1 MPQKQNISLLKYV
14 EDGFV
19 YYENLKDYMKQGPE
33 HWRDLAYYAQNE
45 LAVSRHVTT
54 KDFSAIG
61 QELKGLGEIERQKET
76 RLVAKALGVS
86 PNELLNDSIENF
98 IRNFNEILIGKRNY
112 DNLLKRIDNELKKSD
127 SDSSYKARSPIIT
140 SYFATYFV
148 NSFSDELLKVF
159 KKIDFDADADYS
171 KILQSKIEK
180 AFDRAVDTA
189 IDKMGSAK
197 ENQNGISADEEMWSD
212 IKEFYKNNSDFVR
225 QIKSLV
231 RVNFGIEDFT
241 KDVENMYKES
251 KMTREVFYKKNL
263 RKNGALNFY
272 NEQKARSFGG
282 RLAEFLFAAMRG
294 IGAGMSDSAVL
305 GQDTAVA
312 KADTLTVFSFNA
324 NANTSQIL
332 NSVTNA
338 YTGNKSLRALRDKL
352 AQESKKF
359 SNLDDT
365 FIIYTSDKTFTLG
378 SGFKDLKD
386 GGSQKLSA
394 AADILDQVGIGNAE
408 EFIGTMYSTLK
419 GAMIANKHE
428 ELEEELRRALI
439 SAMLYLFF
447 DDWETLGN
455 DTDNTTVIHTFNLN
469 GILYPLS
476 ALLIAAGTAIE
487 RAANDVNVSG
497 INNGIIRIGFSD
509 PGDIEFHSKA
519 TSFEE
524 AYARFQEQREIAYN
538 SYTFHVTFLAN
549 VKDLLRNLINN

>member
-1 MPQKQNISLLKYV
+1 MPQKQNVSLLKHI

-19 YYENLKDYMKQGPE
+19 YYENLEDYMTQGPE

-45 LAVSRHVTT
+45 LTIPRHVTT
-54 KDFSAIG
+54 KDFSSIG
-61 QELKGLGEIERQKET
+61 QELKELGEIERRKEI

-86 PNELLNDSIENF
+86 PNELLNDSVEKF

-112 DNLLKRIDNELKKSD
+112 DNLLKRIDDELKRSD
-127 SDSSYKARSPIIT
+127 SDSSYRARSPIIT

-159 KKIDFDADADYS
+159 KKLDFDADADYS
-171 KILQSKIEK
+171 KILRGKIEK
-180 AFDRAVDTA
+180 AFDRAVDAA

-197 ENQNGISADEEMWSD
+197 ENQHGISAGEEMWSD
-212 IKEFYKNNSDFVR
+212 IKEFYKNNPDFVK
-225 QIKSLV
+225 QIRGLV
-231 RVNFGIEDFT
+231 RANFSIEDFT

-282 RLAEFLFAAMRG
+282 RLAEFLFTAMRS

-324 NANTSQIL
+324 NINTAQIL
-332 NSVTNA
+332 NSITNA
-338 YTGNKSLRALRDKL
+338 YTNNNSLKTLRDKL

-359 SNLDDT
+359 SNLNDT

-394 AADILDQVGIGNAE
+394 AADVLDQVGIGNAE
-408 EFIGTMYSTLK
+408 DFIGTMYSTLR
-419 GAMIANKHE
+419 GAMAAGMHE
-428 ELEEELRRALI
+428 QLEEELRRALI

-455 DTDNTTVIHTFNLN
+455 DTGNTTVIHTFNLN

-476 ALLIAAGTAIE
+476 ALLVAAGTAIE
-487 RAANDVNVSG
+487 RAANDISVTG
-497 INNGIIRIGFSD
+497 INNSIIRIGFSD
-509 PGDIEFHSKA
+509 PGDIEFHDKA
-519 TSFEE
+519 VSFEE
-524 AYARFQEQREIAYN
+524 AYARFQEQRKIAYD

>member
-86 PNELLNDSIENF
+86 PNELLNDSIEKF

-408 EFIGTMYSTLK
+408 DFIGTMYSTLK

-497 INNGIIRIGFSD
+497 INNGII
-509 PGDIEFHSKA
+509 EFHSKA

>member
-1 MPQKQNISLLKYV
+1 MPQKQNVSLLKHI

-19 YYENLKDYMKQGPE
+19 YYENLEDYMTQGPE

-45 LAVSRHVTT
+45 LTIPRHVTT
-54 KDFSAIG
+54 KDFSSIG
-61 QELKGLGEIERQKET
+61 QELKELGEIERRKEI

-86 PNELLNDSIENF
+86 PNELLNNSVEKF

-112 DNLLKRIDNELKKSD
+112 DNLLKRIDDELKRSD
-127 SDSSYKARSPIIT
+127 SDSSYRARSPIIT

-159 KKIDFDADADYS
+159 KKLDFDADADYS
-171 KILQSKIEK
+171 KILRGKIEK
-180 AFDRAVDTA
+180 AFDRAVDAA

-197 ENQNGISADEEMWSD
+197 ENQHGISADEEMWSD
-212 IKEFYKNNSDFVR
+212 IKEFYKNNPDFVK
-225 QIKSLV
+225 QIRGLV
-231 RVNFGIEDFT
+231 RANFGIEDFT

-282 RLAEFLFAAMRG
+282 RLAEFLFAAMRS

-324 NANTSQIL
+324 NINTAQIL
-332 NSVTNA
+332 DSITNA
-338 YTGNKSLRALRDKL
+338 YTNNNSLKTLRDKL

-386 GGSQKLSA
+386 GGSQKISA
-394 AADILDQVGIGNAE
+394 AADILDQVGISNAE
-408 EFIGTMYSTLK
+408 DFIGTMYSTLR
-419 GAMIANKHE
+419 GAMAEGMHE
-428 ELEEELRRALI
+428 QLEEELRRALI
-439 SAMLYLFF
+439 STMLYLFF
-447 DDWETLGN
+447 DDWETLGK
-455 DTDNTTVIHTFNLN
+455 DTGGATVIHTFNLN

-487 RAANDVNVSG
+487 RAANDINVSG
-497 INNGIIRIGFSD
+497 INNSIIRIGFSD
-509 PGDIEFHSKA
+509 PGDIEFHDKA
-519 TSFEE
+519 VSFEE
-524 AYARFQEQREIAYN
+524 AYARFQEQRKIAYD

-549 VKDLLRNLINN
+549 IKDLLRNLINN

>member
-1 MPQKQNISLLKYV
+1 MPQRQNISLLKHI

-19 YYENLKDYMKQGPE
+19 YYENLKDYMTQGPE
-33 HWRDLAYYAQNE
+33 HWRDLAYYAKNE
-45 LAVSRHVTT
+45 LSISRQIAA
-54 KDFSAIG
+54 KDFFSIG
-61 QELKGLGEIERQKET
+61 QELKELGEIERRKEI

-86 PNELLNDSIENF
+86 SNELLNDSVEKF

-112 DNLLKRIDNELKKSD
+112 DNLLKRIDNELKRSD
-127 SDSSYKARSPIIT
+127 SDSSYRARSPIIT
-140 SYFATYFV
+140 SYFATYFI
-148 NSFSDELLKVF
+148 NSFSDELLKIF
-159 KKIDFDADADYS
+159 KKLDFDADADYS
-171 KILQSKIEK
+171 KILRGKIEK
-180 AFDRAVDTA
+180 AFDKAVDAA

-197 ENQNGISADEEMWSD
+197 ENQHGISADEEMWSD
-212 IKEFYKNNSDFVR
+212 IKDFYKNNTDFVK
-225 QIKSLV
+225 QIKGFIRANS
-231 RVNFGIEDFT
+231 GIENFT
-241 KDVENMYKES
+241 KDVENMYKEG

-263 RKNGALNFY
+263 RKNEALNFH
-272 NEQKARSFGG
+272 NEQKARSFSG
-282 RLAEFLFAAMRG
+282 RLAEFLFVAMRS
-294 IGAGMSDSAVL
+294 IGGGMGDSAVL
-305 GQDTAVA
+305 GQGTTVA
-312 KADTLTVFSFNA
+312 KTDSLTVISFNV
-324 NANTSQIL
+324 NVNTSKVL
-332 NSVTNA
+332 NNFTNA
-338 YTGNKSLRALRDKL
+338 YTNNNSLKALRDKL

-394 AADILDQVGIGNAE
+394 AADVLDQVGIGNAE
-408 EFIGTMYSTLK
+408 DFIGTMYSTLR
-419 GAMIANKHE
+419 GAMIADKHE

-455 DTDNTTVIHTFNLN
+455 DTKGTTVIHTFNLN

-487 RAANDVNVSG
+487 RAANDVSANG
-497 INNGIIRIGFSD
+497 INNSIIRIGFSD
-509 PGDIEFHSKA
+509 PGDIKFHDKA
-519 TSFEE
+519 VSFEE
-524 AYARFQEQREIAYN
+524 AYARFQEQRKIAYD

>member
-408 EFIGTMYSTLK
+408 DFIGTMYSTLK

>member
-1 MPQKQNISLLKYV
+1 MPQKQNVSLLKHI

-19 YYENLKDYMKQGPE
+19 YYENLEDYMTQGPE

-45 LAVSRHVTT
+45 LTIPRHVTT
-54 KDFSAIG
+54 KDFSSIG
-61 QELKGLGEIERQKET
+61 QELKELGEIERRKEI

-86 PNELLNDSIENF
+86 PNELLNDSVEKF

-112 DNLLKRIDNELKKSD
+112 DNLLKRIDDELKRSD
-127 SDSSYKARSPIIT
+127 SDSSYRARSPIIT

-159 KKIDFDADADYS
+159 KKLDFDADADYS
-171 KILQSKIEK
+171 KILRGKIEK
-180 AFDRAVDTA
+180 AFDRAVDAA

-197 ENQNGISADEEMWSD
+197 ENQHGISADEEMWSD
-212 IKEFYKNNSDFVR
+212 IKEFYKNNPDFVK
-225 QIKSLV
+225 QIRGLV
-231 RVNFGIEDFT
+231 RANFSIEDFT

-282 RLAEFLFAAMRG
+282 RLAEFLFTAMRS
-294 IGAGMSDSAVL
+294 IGTGMSDSAVL

-324 NANTSQIL
+324 NVNTAQIL
-332 NSVTNA
+332 DSITNA
-338 YTGNKSLRALRDKL
+338 YTNNNSLKTLRDKL

-394 AADILDQVGIGNAE
+394 AADVLDQVGIGNAE
-408 EFIGTMYSTLK
+408 DFIGTMYSTLR
-419 GAMIANKHE
+419 GAMAAGMHE
-428 ELEEELRRALI
+428 QLEEELRRALI

-455 DTDNTTVIHTFNLN
+455 DTGNTTVIHTFNLN

-487 RAANDVNVSG
+487 RTANDVSS
-497 INNGIIRIGFSD
+497 INNSIIRIGFSD
-509 PGDIEFHSKA
+509 PGDIEFHDKA
-519 TSFEE
+519 VSFEE
-524 AYARFQEQREIAYN
+524 AYARFQEQRKIAYD

>member
-1 MPQKQNISLLKYV
+1 MT
-14 EDGFV
+14 
-19 YYENLKDYMKQGPE
+19 QGPE

-45 LAVSRHVTT
+45 LTIPRHVTT
-54 KDFSAIG
+54 KDFSSIG
-61 QELKGLGEIERQKET
+61 QKLKELGEIERRKEI
-76 RLVAKALGVS
+76 RLVAKALGAS
-86 PNELLNDSIENF
+86 PNELLNDSVEKF

-112 DNLLKRIDNELKKSD
+112 DNLLKRIDDELKRND
-127 SDSSYKARSPIIT
+127 SDSSYRARSPIIT

-148 NSFSDELLKVF
+148 NSFSDELLKIF
-159 KKIDFDADADYS
+159 KKLDFNADADYS
-171 KILQSKIEK
+171 KILRSKIEK
-180 AFDRAVDTA
+180 AFDRAVDAA

-197 ENQNGISADEEMWSD
+197 ENQHGISADEEMWSD
-212 IKEFYKNNSDFVR
+212 IKEFYKNNPDFVK
-225 QIKSLV
+225 QIRGLV
-231 RVNFGIEDFT
+231 RANFGIEDFT

-324 NANTSQIL
+324 NVDTAQIL
-332 NSVTNA
+332 DSITNSYTN
-338 YTGNKSLRALRDKL
+338 NNSLRTLRDKL

-394 AADILDQVGIGNAE
+394 AADVLDQVGIGNAE
-408 EFIGTMYSTLK
+408 DFIGTMYSTLR

-455 DTDNTTVIHTFNLN
+455 DTGNTTVIHTFNLN

-487 RAANDVNVSG
+487 RAANDVNVSS
-497 INNGIIRIGFSD
+497 INNSIIRIGFSD
-509 PGDIEFHSKA
+509 PGDIEFHDKA

>member
-1 MPQKQNISLLKYV
+1 MPQKQNVSLLKHI

-19 YYENLKDYMKQGPE
+19 YYENLEDYMTQGPE

-45 LAVSRHVTT
+45 LTIPRHVTT
-54 KDFSAIG
+54 KDFSSIG
-61 QELKGLGEIERQKET
+61 QELKELGEIERRKEI
-76 RLVAKALGVS
+76 RLIAKALGVS
-86 PNELLNDSIENF
+86 PNELLNDSVEKF

-112 DNLLKRIDNELKKSD
+112 DNLLKRIDNELKRSD
-127 SDSSYKARSPIIT
+127 SDSSYRARSPIIT

-159 KKIDFDADADYS
+159 KKLDFDADADYS
-171 KILQSKIEK
+171 KILRGKIEK
-180 AFDRAVDTA
+180 AFDRAVDAA

-197 ENQNGISADEEMWSD
+197 ENQHGISADEEMWSD
-212 IKEFYKNNSDFVR
+212 IKEFYKNNPDFVK
-225 QIKSLV
+225 QIRGLV
-231 RVNFGIEDFT
+231 RANFGIEDFT

-282 RLAEFLFAAMRG
+282 RLAEFLFAAMRS

-324 NANTSQIL
+324 NVNTAQIL
-332 NSVTNA
+332 DSITNA
-338 YTGNKSLRALRDKL
+338 YTKNNSLKTLRDKL

-394 AADILDQVGIGNAE
+394 AADILDQVGISNAE
-408 EFIGTMYSTLK
+408 DFIGTMYSTLR
-419 GAMIANKHE
+419 GAMAAGMHE
-428 ELEEELRRALI
+428 QLEEELRRALI

-447 DDWETLGN
+447 DDWETLGK
-455 DTDNTTVIHTFNLN
+455 DTGGATVIHTFNLN

-487 RAANDVNVSG
+487 RAANDINVSG
-497 INNGIIRIGFSD
+497 INNSIIRIGFSD
-509 PGDIEFHSKA
+509 PGDIEFHDKA
-519 TSFEE
+519 VSFEE
-524 AYARFQEQREIAYN
+524 AYARFQEQRKIAYD

>member
-1 MPQKQNISLLKYV
+1 MT
-14 EDGFV
+14 
-19 YYENLKDYMKQGPE
+19 QGLE

-45 LAVSRHVTT
+45 LTIPRHVTT
-54 KDFSAIG
+54 KDFSSIG
-61 QELKGLGEIERQKET
+61 QELKELGEIERRKEI
-76 RLVAKALGVS
+76 RLIAKALGVS
-86 PNELLNDSIENF
+86 PNELLNDSVEKF

-112 DNLLKRIDNELKKSD
+112 DNLLKRIDNELKRSD
-127 SDSSYKARSPIIT
+127 SDSSYRARSPIIT

-159 KKIDFDADADYS
+159 KKLDFDADADYS
-171 KILQSKIEK
+171 KILRGKIEK
-180 AFDRAVDTA
+180 AFDRAVDAA

-197 ENQNGISADEEMWSD
+197 ENQHGISADEEMWSD
-212 IKEFYKNNSDFVR
+212 IKEFYKNNPDFVK
-225 QIKSLV
+225 QIRGLV
-231 RVNFGIEDFT
+231 RANFGIEDFT

-282 RLAEFLFAAMRG
+282 RLAEFLFAAMRS

-324 NANTSQIL
+324 NVNTTQIL
-332 NSVTNA
+332 DSITNA
-338 YTGNKSLRALRDKL
+338 YTKNNSLKTLRDKL

-394 AADILDQVGIGNAE
+394 AADILDQVGISNAE
-408 EFIGTMYSTLK
+408 DFIGTMYSTLR
-419 GAMIANKHE
+419 GAMAAGMHE
-428 ELEEELRRALI
+428 QLEEELRRALI

-447 DDWETLGN
+447 DDWETLGK
-455 DTDNTTVIHTFNLN
+455 DTGGATVIHTFNLN

-487 RAANDVNVSG
+487 RAANDINVSG
-497 INNGIIRIGFSD
+497 INNSIIRIGFSD
-509 PGDIEFHSKA
+509 PGDIEFHDKA
-519 TSFEE
+519 VNFEE
-524 AYARFQEQREIAYN
+524 AYARFQEQRKIAYD

>member
-1 MPQKQNISLLKYV
+1 MPQKQNVSLLKHI

-19 YYENLKDYMKQGPE
+19 YYENLEDYMTQGPE

-45 LAVSRHVTT
+45 LTIPRHVTT
-54 KDFSAIG
+54 KDFSSIG
-61 QELKGLGEIERQKET
+61 QELKELGEIERRKEI
-76 RLVAKALGVS
+76 RLIAKALGVS
-86 PNELLNDSIENF
+86 PNELLNDSVEKF

-112 DNLLKRIDNELKKSD
+112 DNLLKRIDNELKRSD
-127 SDSSYKARSPIIT
+127 SDSSYRARSPIIT

-159 KKIDFDADADYS
+159 KKLDFDADADYS
-171 KILQSKIEK
+171 KILRGKIEK
-180 AFDRAVDTA
+180 AFDRAVDAA

-197 ENQNGISADEEMWSD
+197 ENQHGISADEEMWSD
-212 IKEFYKNNSDFVR
+212 IKEFYKNNPDFVK
-225 QIKSLV
+225 QIRGLV
-231 RVNFGIEDFT
+231 RANFGIEDFT

-282 RLAEFLFAAMRG
+282 RLAEFLFAAMRS

-324 NANTSQIL
+324 NVNTARIL
-332 NSVTNA
+332 DSITNA
-338 YTGNKSLRALRDKL
+338 YTKNNSLKTLRDKL

-394 AADILDQVGIGNAE
+394 AADVLDQVGIGNAE
-408 EFIGTMYSTLK
+408 DFIGTMYSTLR
-419 GAMIANKHE
+419 GAMAAGMHE
-428 ELEEELRRALI
+428 QLEEELRRALI

-447 DDWETLGN
+447 DDWETLGK
-455 DTDNTTVIHTFNLN
+455 DTGGATVIHTFNLN

-487 RAANDVNVSG
+487 RAANDINVSG
-497 INNGIIRIGFSD
+497 INNSIIRIGFSD
-509 PGDIEFHSKA
+509 PGDIEFHDKA
-519 TSFEE
+519 VSFEE
-524 AYARFQEQREIAYN
+524 AYARFQEQRKIAYD

>member
-1 MPQKQNISLLKYV
+1 MPQKQNVSLLKHI

-19 YYENLKDYMKQGPE
+19 YYENLEDYMTQGPE

-45 LAVSRHVTT
+45 LTIPRHVTT
-54 KDFSAIG
+54 KDFSSIG
-61 QELKGLGEIERQKET
+61 QELKELGEIERRKEI
-76 RLVAKALGVS
+76 RLIAKALGVS
-86 PNELLNDSIENF
+86 PNELLNDSVEKF

-112 DNLLKRIDNELKKSD
+112 DNLLKRIDNELKRSD
-127 SDSSYKARSPIIT
+127 SDSSYRARSPIIT

-159 KKIDFDADADYS
+159 KKLDFDADADYS
-171 KILQSKIEK
+171 KILRGKIEK
-180 AFDRAVDTA
+180 AFDRAVDAA

-197 ENQNGISADEEMWSD
+197 ENQHGISADEEMWSD
-212 IKEFYKNNSDFVR
+212 IKEFYKNNPDFVK
-225 QIKSLV
+225 QIRGLV
-231 RVNFGIEDFT
+231 RANFGIEDFT

-282 RLAEFLFAAMRG
+282 RLAEFLFAAMRS

-324 NANTSQIL
+324 NVNTTQIL
-332 NSVTNA
+332 DSITNA
-338 YTGNKSLRALRDKL
+338 YTKNNSLKTLRDKL

-394 AADILDQVGIGNAE
+394 AADILDQVGISNAE
-408 EFIGTMYSTLK
+408 DFIGTMYSTLR
-419 GAMIANKHE
+419 GAMAAGMHE
-428 ELEEELRRALI
+428 QLEEELRRALI

-447 DDWETLGN
+447 DDWETLGK
-455 DTDNTTVIHTFNLN
+455 DTGGATVIHTFNLN

-487 RAANDVNVSG
+487 RAANDINVSG
-497 INNGIIRIGFSD
+497 INNSIIRIGFSD
-509 PGDIEFHSKA
+509 PGDIEFHDKA
-519 TSFEE
+519 VNFEE
-524 AYARFQEQREIAYN
+524 AYARFQEQRKIAYD

>member
-1 MPQKQNISLLKYV
+1 MPQKQNVSLLKHI

-19 YYENLKDYMKQGPE
+19 YYENLEDYMTQGPE

-45 LAVSRHVTT
+45 LTIPRHVTT
-54 KDFSAIG
+54 KDFSSIG
-61 QELKGLGEIERQKET
+61 QELKELGEIERRKEIK
-76 RLVAKALGVS
+76 LVAKALGVS
-86 PNELLNDSIENF
+86 PNELLNDSVEKF

-112 DNLLKRIDNELKKSD
+112 DNLLKRIDDELKRSD
-127 SDSSYKARSPIIT
+127 SDSSYRARSPIIT
-140 SYFATYFV
+140 SYFTTYFV

-159 KKIDFDADADYS
+159 KKLDFDADADYS
-171 KILQSKIEK
+171 KILRGKIEK
-180 AFDRAVDTA
+180 AFDRAVDAA

-197 ENQNGISADEEMWSD
+197 ENQHGISADEEMWSD
-212 IKEFYKNNSDFVR
+212 IKEFYKNNPDFVK
-225 QIKSLV
+225 QIRGLV
-231 RVNFGIEDFT
+231 RANFSIEDFT

-282 RLAEFLFAAMRG
+282 RLAEFLFTAMRS

-324 NANTSQIL
+324 NVNTAQIL
-332 NSVTNA
+332 DSITNA
-338 YTGNKSLRALRDKL
+338 YTNNNSLKTLRDKL

-394 AADILDQVGIGNAE
+394 AADVLDQVGIGNAE
-408 EFIGTMYSTLK
+408 DFIGTMYSTLR
-419 GAMIANKHE
+419 GAMAAGMHE
-428 ELEEELRRALI
+428 QLEEELRRALI

-455 DTDNTTVIHTFNLN
+455 DTGNTTVIHTFNLN

-487 RAANDVNVSG
+487 RTANDVSS
-497 INNGIIRIGFSD
+497 INNSIIRIGFSD
-509 PGDIEFHSKA
+509 PGDIEFHDKA
-519 TSFEE
+519 VSFEE
-524 AYARFQEQREIAYN
+524 AYARFQEQRKIAYD

>member
-86 PNELLNDSIENF
+86 PNELLNDSIEKF